1 MSKIVRGGQ
10 TGSLDNINSSQGVF
24 RTQIAALTDAVRQL
38 GGNAEIGAGAVV
50 NDPLSAPYV
59 LYVNPYTGK
68 DTFVGGNY
76 STSGDATKRI
86 ELQRLECGYTEA
98 RPFKTISRAI
108 IEAGIITA
116 KSFYTSP
123 LTNND
128 LVSIILAPGAQTVL
142 NGAGAGSV
150 SEWAATK
157 EPTDAELQ
165 AFNPSTT
172 GGILLPRG
180 VSLCG
185 IDLRKTIIRP
195 DAVPAVADETSNVSN
210 RRSIFKVTGT
220 GYYFGFTFMDK
231 VGSTASHHL
240 LHCFEFASQS
250 ELDEFYTKIRQAF
263 GGANNTG
270 GLDNALAVT
279 RSSEYEI
286 VGPQPASGSQTIS
299 TDTTL
304 SASPYIFNCSIRSM
318 YGLGGILADGS
329 KPTGF
334 KSMVIAQFTGVSLQ
348 RDLSCWQKYSGGS
361 WGSFVDY
368 ADYINTQPDNVRMN
382 PARLSFHIRAINNA
396 IIQEVSVF
404 AIGQGIHHWTQS
416 GGELTI
422 TNSNSNFGGCAAIS
436 EGYRTTSFPADKN
449 WSVGKIRVAANLSD
463 LTNSIDL
470 IYLGTVASYTS
481 STITL
486 TTALADSEAVPGVP
500 DLLARGGYTLRSGS
514 RVWIEN
520 PAGTDWSS
528 TFTSSA
534 WSSGSPTVLNISA
547 ALSVTGDQDP
557 VGKRVYIRRLVDTRT
572 PEQRQFY
579 LLLNNTDSAARTPVR
594 DYVLQTVEGGTG
606 IASSIPTT
614 SAILVQTSKRTKPD
628 GVARACEVVLRR
640 GNASVTWTSG
650 SLYRVGDT
658 VKKDNKHYTC
668 LVQNSDTNF
677 DTEKWDESFVHTSS
691 SFNPEDFWKN
701 TTPILIFDNDTSS
714 SQTSTTLGYNL
725 TTVWNT
731 DALIQAQYRSATDYR
746 GCHLLLTALGFS
758 SAQAHTILTPQPNAS
773 RNRNPSV
780 SGEMGGFV
788 PSGAANALGNWPL
801 EFRRPSIIR
810 LFGHA
815 WEWAGTLNYTKA
827 LPPYQGELS
836 AQNKFT
842 YYFTSA
848 NGGRVYGTGFNEEGF
863 QVSPR
868 GLEDIATGETISVE
882 NLGSS
887 DIDPPTQLNNLTLT
901 GTTTI
906 KDVLDIQAT
915 NITFPSNARGTTAQ
929 YGVAQLADAAALRS
943 GVGISG
949 NNDTDRNAS
958 IDTAPE
964 VVTVKALEYWK
975 VHNRLLS
982 QRSGV
987 QYIYV
992 NPSSSNNLTTIDQ
1005 LLAAPPITA
1014 ATAVKTFTAA
1024 ALYASSVFS
1033 STETVEFRL
1042 GPGLYIESGTLTF
1055 NSITRIR
1062 AWDFNSNV
1070 YLNDSSDGGTV
1081 PFATANF
1088 YDPTKQPTFLT
1099 QPDASYPYTSGPANP
1114 VILSIRPLQLI
1125 FNQDSTITGVA
1136 WWGSLT
1142 TMGSASVPDSFFR
1155 AGGQDIAA
1163 DQSNATNWRSYCL
1176 ADSDNSL
1183 NYYLRDLAVA
1193 GSSTNPTIY
1202 GMRGFPCM
1210 SFAGSG
1216 TIANVSIGAMVPASR
1231 ALIGGE
1237 TNLRGL
1243 VGINT
1248 EKEIVVSGLR
1258 LVGNVK
1264 VSSEVNTGTSP
1275 NYAGIRFKAS
1285 GETYNVTSY
1294 FLTGHSTV
1302 IFMPSS
1308 PLSKITLRFGTPK
1321 GVGNAGTYSIDYNY
1335 DWNNVHLLNSLNPP
1349 TAATAADNPG
1359 SSNWKNQ
1366 GPAFDSVFDLFNG
1379 FIATQGRSFSQNWVK
1394 TSDGNTPVYGTNV
1407 TGSPGFVGKFGNY
1420 HTQTNISANLG
1431 TSGLSSAYPAS
1442 PMQLAAIGIDTP
1454 STIFRVAGTGV
1465 IPAENTSGLTAGQVS
1480 ALSNFAALNVDV
1492 RTTLKG
1498 IDATTANT
1506 AYRTMVL

>member
-1 MSKIVRGGQ
+1 
-10 TGSLDNINSSQGVF
+10 
-24 RTQIAALTDAVRQL
+24 
-38 GGNAEIGAGAVV
+38 
-50 NDPLSAPYV
+50 
-59 LYVNPYTGK
+59 
-68 DTFVGGNY
+68 
-76 STSGDATKRI
+76 
-86 ELQRLECGYTEA
+86 
-98 RPFKTISRAI
+98 
-108 IEAGIITA
+108 
-116 KSFYTSP
+116 
-123 LTNND
+123 
-128 LVSIILAPGAQTVL
+128 
-142 NGAGAGSV
+142 
-150 SEWAATK
+150 
-157 EPTDAELQ
+157 
-165 AFNPSTT
+165 
-172 GGILLPRG
+172 

-195 DAVPAVADETSNVSN
+195 DAVPAVADEASNVSN

-286 VGPQPASGSQTIS
+286 VGPQPASGSQTVN

-361 WGSFVDY
+361 WGSFADY

-404 AIGQGIHHWTQS
+404 AIGQGVHHWTQA

-436 EGYRTTSFPADKN
+436 EGYRTVSFPPDKN
-449 WSVGKIRVAANLSD
+449 WTVGNIRVAANLSD
-463 LTNSIDL
+463 LTNSVEL

-500 DLLARGGYTLRSGS
+500 DLVARGGYTLRSGS
-514 RVWIEN
+514 RVWVEN

-534 WSSGSPTVLNISA
+534 WSSGSPTVLNINT
-547 ALSVTGDQDP
+547 ALSVTGDQNP
-557 VGKRVYIRRLVDTRT
+557 VGKRLYIRRLVDTRT

-650 SLYRVGDT
+650 ALYRVGDT

-668 LVQNSDTNF
+668 LVQNSDTTF

-714 SQTSTTLGYNL
+714 SQDSTTLGYNL

-731 DALIQAQYRSATDYR
+731 DALVQAQYRSATDYR
-746 GCHLLLTALGFS
+746 GCHLFLTALGFS

-773 RNRNPSV
+773 RNRNPNI
-780 SGEMGGFV
+780 SGDMGGYV

-836 AQNKFT
+836 DQNQFS

-868 GLEDIATGETISVE
+868 GLEDISTGETISVE

-915 NITFPSNARGTTAQ
+915 NISFPTNARGTTAQ

-949 NNDTDRNAS
+949 SNDTQRNAS

-964 VVTVKALEYWK
+964 VVTVKALEYWR

-982 QRSGV
+982 QRSGT
-987 QYIYV
+987 QYVYV
-992 NPSSSNNLTTIDQ
+992 DPTSDNDLTTIDQ
-1005 LLAAPPITA
+1005 LLAAPPTSA
-1014 ATAVKTFTAA
+1014 STRVKTLRAA
-1024 ALYASSVFS
+1024 VLYATNVFS
-1033 STETVEFRL
+1033 SAETVEFRL
-1042 GPGLYIESGTLTF
+1042 GPGLYIEAGTLTF

-1062 AWDFNSNV
+1062 AWDFNSNA

-1081 PFATANF
+1081 PYATANF

-1099 QPDASYPYTSGPANP
+1099 QPNASYPYSSGSVNP
-1114 VILSIRPLQLI
+1114 TLLYVDPLQ
-1125 FNQDSTITGVA
+1125 FNFKQAATVTGVA
-1136 WWGSLT
+1136 WWGSIT
-1142 TMGSASVPDSFFR
+1142 TMSSASVPDSFFR
-1155 AGGQDIAA
+1155 TADQDIAA
-1163 DQSNATNWRSYCL
+1163 DQTSPTNWRTYCL
-1176 ADSDNSL
+1176 ADPGNSL

-1193 GSSTNPTIY
+1193 GSSTNPTIF
-1202 GMRGFPCM
+1202 GLRQNPCIA
-1210 SFAGSG
+1210 FAAEG
-1216 TIANVSIGAMVPASR
+1216 TIENISIGAIVPASR
-1231 ALIGGE
+1231 TVLGAGPNVYGLIRIE
-1237 TNLRGL
+1237 S
-1243 VGINT
+1243 
-1248 EKEIVVSGLR
+1248 EKLIAVSGLR

-1275 NYAGIRFKAS
+1275 NYAGIRLRSSS
-1285 GETYNVTSY
+1285 GYDVASY
-1294 FLTGHSTV
+1294 FLTGHSTCL
-1302 IFMPSS
+1302 FFAPS
-1308 PLSKITLRFGTPK
+1308 PLAKMQILFDITKADGSP
-1321 GVGNAGTYSIDYNY
+1321 GTYSRDYNFNC
-1335 DWNNVHLLNSLNPP
+1335 NNIHLLNSLNPP
-1349 TAATAADNPG
+1349 TAATATDSPD

-1366 GPAFDSVFDLFNG
+1366 GPAFDSIFDLFNG
-1379 FIATQGRSFSQNWVK
+1379 FITAADRSFTQYWVK
-1394 TSDGNTPVYGTNV
+1394 TSDGNGPVYGTNV
-1407 TGSPGFVGKFGNY
+1407 VGSPGFVGKFGNY
-1420 HTQTNISANLG
+1420 HTPLNSSANLK
-1431 TSGLSSAYPAS
+1431 TSGLSSLYPNE
-1442 PMQLAAIGIDTP
+1442 PMQLAAVAAGDTP
-1454 STIFRVAGTGV
+1454 TTIFRVAGTGV
-1465 IPAENTSGLTAGQVS
+1465 IPAENTSGLGPGQVS
-1480 ALSNFAALNVDV
+1480 AASTFTELNVDV

-1498 IDATTANT
+1498 IDTTTANT
-1506 AYRTMVL
+1506 AYETMVL